1 MTSPKQTSLFGEDES
16 TFSQEGFPANHIA
29 QPESEREKKTN
40 AISGQK
46 CLEQFGKFSHVG
58 LWAKTFSELL
68 IGTGEWYSKRCK
80 LTWKLKGTK
89 YKRMYF
95 QLQVS
100 TLPTKDTASGLL
112 LTPTSVMTLEDPKEM
127 RARAEKN
134 GYKNGT
140 QYGSLLSQVVY
151 GGLLPTPSASDGTR
165 GLNGNQTT
173 VENGRFVRTS
183 ETTGTKFGASLGMAA
198 ATGLLP
204 TPREAAAR
212 GNCSVDRGKGNL
224 EDVISQLLPTPCA
237 DDDPHKNTGNR
248 NQDGLQKRAFQTTG
262 KTSQLNPRFVLEMMG
277 FEPSHCDSAFEKI
290 AWDYYLKKKST
301 KSFQKRLADGSKK
314 L

>member
-1 MTSPKQTSLFGEDES
+1 
-16 TFSQEGFPANHIA
+16 
-29 QPESEREKKTN
+29 
-40 AISGQK
+40 
-46 CLEQFGKFSHVG
+46 
-58 LWAKTFSELL
+58 
-68 IGTGEWYSKRCK
+68 
-80 LTWKLKGTK
+80 
-89 YKRMYF
+89 MYF

-100 TLPTKDTASGLL
+100 TLPTKDTGSGLL

-204 TPREAAAR
+204 TPTATSDAKGGSTRKEAKRQNDTLAHCVH
-212 GNCSVDRGKGNL
+212 G
-224 EDVISQLLPTPCA
+224 QLGRP
-237 DDDPHKNTGNR
+237 
-248 NQDGLQKRAFQTTG
+248 G

>member
-1 MTSPKQTSLFGEDES
+1 MTSPKQTSLFGEDKS
-16 TFSQEGFPANHIA
+16 TFSQEVFPVNHIA
-29 QPESEREKKTN
+29 QQESEREKKTN
-40 AISGQK
+40 AIYGQK
-46 CLEQFGKFSHVG
+46 CLEQFGKFNHAG
-58 LWAKTFSELL
+58 LWAKMFSELL

-80 LTWKLKGTK
+80 LTWRLKGTK

-100 TLPTKDTASGLL
+100 TLPTKDTGSGLL
-112 LTPTSVMTLEDPKEM
+112 LTPTSIMTLEDPKEM

-151 GGLLPTPSASDGTR
+151 GGLLPTPVASDGTIGAIIGKNDTFR
-165 GLNGNQTT
+165 ETSTGLPRKINQNG
-173 VENGRFVRTS
+173 VDG
-183 ETTGTKFGASLGMAA
+183 SLGLGRMAGF
-198 ATGLLP
+198 GLLP
-204 TPREAAAR
+204 TPTATSDAKGESTRKEAKRQNDTLAHCVH
-212 GNCSVDRGKGNL
+212 GQLGK
-224 EDVISQLLPTPCA
+224 P
-237 DDDPHKNTGNR
+237 
-248 NQDGLQKRAFQTTG
+248 G

-277 FEPSHCDSAFEKI
+277 FEPGHCDSAFETI

-314 L
+314 P